1 MLVEEKRMFGK
12 LSKLLATAVAVL
24 LVGSTVVLAAEEVV
38 SGTIQQMNT
47 SEGTLTLRSEDGRLV
62 ELTAPWTLLRDLQA
76 GDAVEVGTAGQYVT
90 RIIMKGNPP
99 AVQPSGSYQW
109 PAPGAPSIPPR
120 VP

>member
-1 MLVEEKRMFGK
+1 MFGK
-12 LSKLLATAVAVL
+12 LSKLLAAAVAVL

-47 SEGTLTLRSEDGRLV
+47 SQGTLILRSNDGQTV
-62 ELTAPWTLLRDLQA
+62 ELTAPAVLLHELQT
-76 GDAVEVGTAGQYVT
+76 GDAVEVSTAGNYVT
-90 RIIMKGNPP
+90 GIIMKGDPP

-109 PAPGAPSIPPR
+109 PGPGAPSIPPR